1 MYCALRLS
9 SWQLSWVFYTLC
21 STALCLV
28 RTEREDSA
36 RQSVCVMSGQL
47 DRQQL
52 EEESVCVMSECV
64 ERSQCVWCQGSLTD
78 SSWRRFWAWEP
89 LVSRASHGFLGQVMK
104 SSWSLLWTG
113 LRLESCYHMET
124 FCLSMSPTVCELM
137 VFINAEFWA
146 GSFDF
151 FFFSTPNT
159 RHIIL
164 SRCPHLAFKAPGI
177 FVTHMHA
184 GIYS

>member
-1 MYCALRLS
+1 MLWGCQVDSWAEFFILCA
-9 SWQLSWVFYTLC
+9 QLHCVWWGPRERTLP
-21 STALCLV
+21 A
-28 RTEREDSA
+28 
-36 RQSVCVMSGQL
+36 
-47 DRQQL
+47 
-52 EEESVCVMSECV
+52 
-64 ERSQCVWCQGSLTD
+64 SQCVWCQGSLTD